1 MRTLRHRRR
10 ALASALVV
18 LAASAAAQAQD
29 RPARTPSPPG
39 ARVYFISPAPGETVT
54 SPVTIRF
61 GLSGMGVAPA
71 GVQAANT
78 GHHHLLIDA
87 PLPPP
92 GQPIPADR
100 QHVHYGAGLTET
112 KIELP
117 PGTHT
122 LQLLLGDD
130 RHVPHDPPIVSDQIT
145 ITVQ

>member
-54 SPVTIRF
+54 SPVTVRF

-100 QHVHYGAGLTET
+100 QHVHYGADLTET